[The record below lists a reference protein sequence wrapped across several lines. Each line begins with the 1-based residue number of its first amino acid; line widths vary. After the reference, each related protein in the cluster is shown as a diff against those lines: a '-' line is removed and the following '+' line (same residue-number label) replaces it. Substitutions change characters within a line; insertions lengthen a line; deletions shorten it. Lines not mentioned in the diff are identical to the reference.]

1 MTRIKKSRKAP
12 SSAPQQA
19 PRTPKSERVSS
30 TKKRDTGNKSGSRQN
45 PGKDKQGSSGQKA
58 NKDPRHGS
66 KKPIALQ
73 LAPQAKAEPKVAK
86 PKQPK
91 LSDEQLLL
99 QLEEDPRLNQL
110 LDRLEEG
117 RVLGAEDQRWLDEQL
132 ATIEALMDKLGIS
145 DFDEADV
152 DYDDDD
158 EEALLKKFESGA
170 DVLKQ
175 YQDKD

>member
-1 MTRIKKSRKAP
+1 MPTS
-12 SSAPQQA
+12 
-19 PRTPKSERVSS
+19 
-30 TKKRDTGNKSGSRQN
+30 KKRDTGNKSGSRQN
-45 PGKDKQGSSGQKA
+45 PGTEKQGNRSGKGKQ
-58 NKDPRHGS
+58 DPRLGS
-66 KKPIALQ
+66 KKPVALE
-73 LAPQAKAEPKVAK
+73 LAPQTQPQVKAPK

-99 QLEEDPRLNQL
+99 KLEEDPRLNEL

-132 ATIEALMDKLGIS
+132 SKIEALMEKLGIT
-145 DFDEADV
+145 DIDEAQGEDS
-152 DYDDDD
+152 DDDD
-158 EEALLKKFESGA
+158 ALLARFESGA

>member
-1 MTRIKKSRKAP
+1 MTRIKKTRKAGGT
-12 SSAPQQA
+12 APKQA
-19 PRTPKSERVSS
+19 PRTPKSERVPTS
-30 TKKRDTGNKSGSRQN
+30 KKRDTGNKSGSRQN
-45 PGKDKQGSSGQKA
+45 PGTEKQGNRSGKGKQ
-58 NKDPRHGS
+58 DPRLGS
-66 KKPIALQ
+66 KKPVALE
-73 LAPQAKAEPKVAK
+73 LAPQTQPQVKAPK

-99 QLEEDPRLNQL
+99 KLEEDPRLNEL

-132 ATIEALMDKLGIS
+132 SKIEALMEKLGIT
-145 DFDEADV
+145 DIDEAQGEDS
-152 DYDDDD
+152 DDDD
-158 EEALLKKFESGA
+158 ALLARFESGA

>member
-1 MTRIKKSRKAP
+1 MTRIKKTRKAGGT
-12 SSAPQQA
+12 APKQA
-19 PRTPKSERVSS
+19 PRTSKSERVPSS
-30 TKKRDTGNKSGSRQN
+30 KKRDTGNKSGSRQN
-45 PGKDKQGSSGQKA
+45 PGTEKQGNRSGKGKQ
-58 NKDPRHGS
+58 DPRLGS
-66 KKPIALQ
+66 KKPVALELTPQ
-73 LAPQAKAEPKVAK
+73 TQPQMKAPK

-99 QLEEDPRLNQL
+99 KLEEDPRLNEL

-132 ATIEALMDKLGIS
+132 SKIEALMEKLGIS
-145 DFDEADV
+145 DIDEAQGEDR
-152 DYDDDD
+152 DDDD
-158 EEALLKKFESGA
+158 ALFARFESGA